1 MNLQP
6 VAIEA
11 IPLGRPLPW
20 RLYDRN
26 GYILFARGEQ
36 VKSLEQL
43 ESLLGDGLL
52 RDVDAPLQTQETGD
66 WAEFMNNAN
75 IGIFPPNGIKPQ
87 PGEPVQI
94 RLVNRNQQTYYSTR
108 LIGYIK
114 NVSILVTT
122 PMVVGNPL
130 IMADDEPVE
139 ARMVT
144 GNNIY
149 VFQTTIQSMHV
160 TPTHYMHLEHPS
172 EVRVQKL
179 RKSPWAKTN
188 IGVMVTDELG
198 ANEIATIINLSP
210 DGAHLRAPRSLG
222 EQGKLLKLSF
232 PANME
237 ELGATLDLN
246 AKIKHVYAPKVTPD
260 SAVTMLEYGVAF
272 SSVSPADALWLKA
285 LVYRHIAEG
294 YMA

>member
-1 MNLQP
+1 
-6 VAIEA
+6 VTIEA

-26 GYILFARGEQ
+26 GYILFARGEK

-43 ESLLGDGLL
+43 ESLLGEGLL
-52 RDVDAPLQTQETGD
+52 RDVDAPPQTLETGD
-66 WAEFMNNAN
+66 WADFIQSAN
-75 IGIFPPNGIKPQ
+75 VGIFPPNGIKPQ

-108 LIGYIK
+108 LVGYIK
-114 NVSILVTT
+114 NLSILVTT
-122 PMVVGNPL
+122 PMVVGTPL
-130 IMADDEPVE
+130 IMAEGEPVE
-139 ARMVT
+139 IRMVT

-149 VFQTTIQSMHV
+149 VFQTAIQSMY
-160 TPTHYMHLEHPS
+160 TSPTHYMHLEHPA

-188 IGVMVTDELG
+188 IGVMVTDALG
-198 ANEIATIINLSP
+198 AHEIATIINLSP

-222 EQGKLLKLSF
+222 ETGKTLRLSF
-232 PANME
+232 PATME
-237 ELGATLDLN
+237 ELATTLELD
-246 AKIKHVYAPKVTPD
+246 AKIKHVYAPKVTAG
-260 SAVTMLEYGVAF
+260 SAATMLEYGVAF
-272 SSVSPADALWLKA
+272 SNVSAADALWLKA

-294 YMA
+294 YLA

>member
-6 VAIEA
+6 VTIEA

-26 GYILFARGEQ
+26 GYILFARGEK

-43 ESLLGDGLL
+43 ESLLGEGLL
-52 RDVDAPLQTQETGD
+52 RDLDAPPQTHETGD
-66 WAEFMNNAN
+66 WADFIQSAN
-75 IGIFPPNGIKPQ
+75 VGIFPPNGIKPQ
-87 PGEPVQI
+87 PGEPVQV
-94 RLVNRNQQTYYSTR
+94 RLINRNQQTYYSTR

-114 NVSILVTT
+114 NLSILVTT
-122 PMVVGNPL
+122 PMVVGTPL
-130 IMADDEPVE
+130 IMADGEPVE
-139 ARMVT
+139 IRMVT

-149 VFQTTIQSMHV
+149 VFQTSIQSMH
-160 TPTHYMHLEHPS
+160 TSPTHYMHLEHPV

-188 IGVMVTDELG
+188 LGVMVTDALG
-198 ANEIATIINLSP
+198 AHQIATIINLSP

-222 EQGKLLKLSF
+222 ESGKTLRLSF
-232 PANME
+232 PATME
-237 ELGATLDLN
+237 ELATTLELD
-246 AKIKHVYAPKVTPD
+246 AKIKHVYAPKATPG
-260 SAVTMLEYGVAF
+260 SAATMLEYGIAF
-272 SSVSPADALWLKA
+272 SNVSSADALWLKA

-294 YMA
+294 YLA